1 MINDITE
8 LLEKFDKIGFDS
20 YESKEFTKGEWTL
33 RYNLTM
39 SEMLGLQIIF
49 NLYYRQKCVQSWGC
63 VDDDN
68 KAAVKWIKRT
78 QRDIQNTY
86 WKLEK
91 NSESIGRELFAE
103 L

>member
-8 LLEKFDKIGFDS
+8 LLNKFDKIGFDAC
-20 YESKEFTKGEWTL
+20 ESKAFTKGEWVL

-39 SEMLGLQIIF
+39 SELLGLQVIF
-49 NLYYRQKCVQSWGC
+49 NLYYRQRCVQTWGC
-63 VDDDN
+63 IDDDN

-78 QRDIQNTY
+78 QRDIENTY

-91 NSESIGRELFAE
+91 NSESIGKELFAE